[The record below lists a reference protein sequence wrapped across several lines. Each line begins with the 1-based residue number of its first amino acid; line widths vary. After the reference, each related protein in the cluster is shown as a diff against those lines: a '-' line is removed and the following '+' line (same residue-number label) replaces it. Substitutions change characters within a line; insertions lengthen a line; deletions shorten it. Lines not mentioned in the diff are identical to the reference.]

1 MFEELTSKSTFEEW
15 SKILYRKKRVR
26 VSEGRLDNIACRLSL
41 INKFIGQLPVDEI
54 KPYQIDDML
63 SDLSQNNPNT
73 NRPMAKCT
81 LKDVRDIT
89 AAVFDILIENDL
101 MVKNPAAGRELPHG
115 NLYKRRRAITFSEQM
130 QVISTPHRCRVCA
143 LLMMFCGLRRGE
155 LIPLSWSDL
164 KLDTRIEVDI
174 NKSVYRMKNRAN
186 IFIIKSGAKSEA
198 GERTVPIPLDLALFL
213 KKERE
218 KAVSPFI
225 THKLNGEMHTPS
237 SWKAMWNSY
246 QCSLNA
252 AYGFMVPR
260 SKYSP
265 YGLPKVKKSFTPHD
279 LRHTYATLLYKS
291 GVDVLTASRLLGHE
305 SVVTTLEIYTH
316 LEKSMVKKSIDKFD
330 AYVREI
336 FKEAF

>member
-1 MFEELTSKSTFEEW
+1 
-15 SKILYRKKRVR
+15 
-26 VSEGRLDNIACRLSL
+26 
-41 INKFIGQLPVDEI
+41 
-54 KPYQIDDML
+54 
-63 SDLSQNNPNT
+63 
-73 NRPMAKCT
+73 
-81 LKDVRDIT
+81 
-89 AAVFDILIENDL
+89 
-101 MVKNPAAGRELPHG
+101 
-115 NLYKRRRAITFSEQM
+115 
-130 QVISTPHRCRVCA
+130 
-143 LLMMFCGLRRGE
+143 
-155 LIPLSWSDL
+155 
-164 KLDTRIEVDI
+164 
-174 NKSVYRMKNRAN
+174 MKNRAN

-252 AYGFMVPR
+252 AYGFMEPR

>member
-1 MFEELTSKSTFEEW
+1 MIEQLTNKSTFEEW
-15 SKILYRKKRVR
+15 SKVLYRKKRAR
-26 VSEGRLDNIACRLSL
+26 VSEGRLDNIACRLGI
-41 INKFIGQLPVDEI
+41 INRYIGRFSADEI

-63 SDLSQNNPNT
+63 TDLSQSNPNT
-73 NRPMAKCT
+73 NRPMARCT
-81 LKDVRDIT
+81 LKDVRDIA

-101 MVKNPAAGRELPHG
+101 MVKNPAVGRELPRG
-115 NLYKRRRAITFSEQM
+115 KLYKRRRAITFSEQM

-164 KLDTRIEVDI
+164 KLDTTMEVDI

-198 GERTVPIPLDLALFL
+198 GERTIPIPLDLALFL

-218 KAVSPFI
+218 KAISPFI

-237 SWKAMWNSY
+237 SWRAMWNSY

-252 AYGFMVPR
+252 AYGFMEPR
-260 SKYSP
+260 SKYNP
-265 YGLPKVKKSFTPHD
+265 HGLPKVKQSFTPHD

-316 LEKSMVKKSIDKFD
+316 LEKCMVKKSIDKFD
-330 AYVREI
+330 SYVGEI
-336 FKEAF
+336 FEGAF